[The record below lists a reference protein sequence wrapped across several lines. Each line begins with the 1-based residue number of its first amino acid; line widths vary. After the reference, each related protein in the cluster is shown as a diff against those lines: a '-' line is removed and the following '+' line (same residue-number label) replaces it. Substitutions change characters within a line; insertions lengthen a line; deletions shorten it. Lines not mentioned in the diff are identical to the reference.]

1 VASRSPVSEQ
11 ELSFARLISTSI
23 IARIIVDTGVQLFNP
38 FLPLIASGLGTSVV
52 VMGRLVSLRSA
63 MGLLSPAFGAA
74 ADRYGYRL
82 VLRLGLLLSAVG
94 MLVVGVSPSAWPAAL
109 GMVIAGLGMAAFVPT
124 LHAYLSARL
133 PYSRRGRGLGML
145 EYSWALTGI
154 FGLYL
159 MGQLINVAGWRAPF
173 FVLSASL
180 VVMAVVFSVLPSAR
194 DASPHPHEDQS
205 KPPRASIPARAL
217 NFFRLGDNA
226 LSAYAAIGVSS
237 FNHFAAVQLMIV
249 YGAWFSAEY
258 GLSATQLGT
267 VALIFGVCDLTAS
280 VSVSLFADSIGKR
293 RSLLIGSVGALT
305 GYLLLP
311 WLNTGMVIAVIGV
324 AVTRG
329 FFEFS
334 IVSCIPLLSEQVPTQ
349 RAKVMT
355 LSSAISLGAVT
366 LANFVAPALYAGYGI
381 TVVAV
386 TSTAA
391 AVIGLVLLLLFVREP
406 DA

>member
-1 VASRSPVSEQ
+1 
-11 ELSFARLISTSI
+11 
-23 IARIIVDTGVQLFNP
+23 
-38 FLPLIASGLGTSVV
+38 
-52 VMGRLVSLRSA
+52 MGRLVSLRSA

-82 VLRLGLLLSAVG
+82 VLRLGLLLSAAG
-94 MLVVGVSPSAWPAAL
+94 MLVVGVSPSAWPAAR

-173 FVLSASL
+173 FVLSAGL
-180 VVMAVVFSVLPSAR
+180 VVMAVVFSALPSAR
-194 DASPHPHEDQS
+194 DASAHAHADHP
-205 KPPRASIPARAL
+205 KPPRASIPARVL

-237 FNHFAAVQLMIV
+237 ANHFAAVQLMIV

-267 VALIFGVCDLTAS
+267 VALIFGVCDLVAS
-280 VSVSLFADSIGKR
+280 VSVSLFADRIGKR
-293 RSLLIGSVGALT
+293 RSLLIGSVGALA

-329 FFEFS
+329 FS
-334 IVSCIPLLSEQVPTQ
+334 SSPSSVASPCSANRSPQ

-386 TSTAA
+386 TSTVA
-391 AVIGLVLLLLFVREP
+391 AVVGLVLLLLFVREP

>member
-1 VASRSPVSEQ
+1 MASRTPVTER
-11 ELSFARLISTSI
+11 ELSFARLITTSI
-23 IARIIVDTGVQLFNP
+23 TARIIVDTGVQLFNP
-38 FLPLIASGLGTSVV
+38 FLPLIAAGLGTSVV

-82 VLRLGLLLSAVG
+82 VLRIGLLLSAAG
-94 MLVVGVSPSAWPAAL
+94 MLVVGVSPSAWPAAF
-109 GMVIAGLGMAAFVPT
+109 GMVVAGLGMAAFVPT

-159 MGQLINVAGWRAPF
+159 MGQLINAAGWRAPF
-173 FVLSASL
+173 FVLSAGL
-180 VVMAVVFSVLPSAR
+180 VVMAVVFSALPSAR
-194 DASPHPHEDQS
+194 DANVHPHEDHP
-205 KPPRASIPARAL
+205 KPARTSVIARTL

-226 LSAYAAIGVSS
+226 RSAYAAIGVSS

-258 GLSATQLGT
+258 GLGAAQLGT
-267 VALIFGVCDLTAS
+267 VALIFGFFDLTAS
-280 VSVSLFADSIGKR
+280 VSVSLFSDRIGKR
-293 RSLLIGSVGALT
+293 RSVLIGSVGALA

-311 WLNTGMVIAVIGV
+311 WLNTGMVIAVLGV

-334 IVSCIPLLSEQVPTQ
+334 IVSCIPLLSEQVPAQ

-366 LANFVAPALYAGYGI
+366 LANFVAPALYADHGI

-386 TSTAA
+386 TSAVAA
-391 AVIGLVLLLLFVREP
+391 AVGLLLLLLFVQEP

>member
-1 VASRSPVSEQ
+1 VAQSAPVSER

-23 IARIIVDTGVQLFNP
+23 TARIIVDTGVQLFNP
-38 FLPLIASGLGTSVV
+38 FLPLIAAGLGTSVV

-63 MGLLSPAFGAA
+63 MGLFSPVFGAA
-74 ADRYGYRL
+74 ADRYGYRI
-82 VLRLGLLLSAVG
+82 VLRIGLLLSAAG
-94 MLVVGVSPSAWPAAL
+94 MLAVGVSASIWPAAI
-109 GMVIAGLGMAAFVPT
+109 GMVVAGLGMAAFVPT

-159 MGQLINVAGWRAPF
+159 MGQLISAAGWRAPF
-173 FVLSASL
+173 FVLSAGL
-180 VVMAVVFSVLPSAR
+180 LIMAVVFGALPAAR
-194 DASPHPHEDQS
+194 DPGSRPHTDRAAASS
-205 KPPRASIPARAL
+205 VSLSARAL
-217 NFFRLGDNA
+217 NFLRLGDNA

-237 FNHFAAVQLMIV
+237 FTHFAAVQLMIV

-258 GLSATQLGT
+258 GLTATQLGT
-267 VALIFGVCDLTAS
+267 VALIFGVFDLIAS
-280 VSVSLFADSIGKR
+280 VSVSLFSDRIGKR
-293 RSLLIGSVGALT
+293 RSVFIGSVGALA

-311 WLNTGMVIAVIGV
+311 WLNTGATIAILGV

-329 FFEFS
+329 LFEFS

-366 LANFVAPALYAGYGI
+366 LANFIAPALYAGYGI
-381 TVVAV
+381 AVVAF
-386 TSTAA
+386 TSAVAA
-391 AVIGLVLLLLFVREP
+391 AAGLALLLLFVREP
-406 DA
+406 ES